1 MKSTIE
7 FNLPEE
13 SEELQDALKGSLYK
27 CRIDTLYDEVFRPH
41 FKYNKPL
48 MPKNEGGMQ
57 ELTDNQIAILEQVWE
72 NVRRHFEM
80 D

>member
-27 CRIDTLYDEVFRPH
+27 SRIDSLYDEVFRPH
-41 FKYNKPL
+41 FRYDKPL
-48 MPKNEGGMQ
+48 MQKNDSSMQ
-57 ELTDNQIAILEQVWE
+57 DFTDEQRAILEQVWE
-72 NVRRHFEM
+72 NVRQHFEM

>member
-27 CRIDTLYDEVFRPH
+27 SRIDSLYDEVFRPH
-41 FKYNKPL
+41 FRYDKPL
-48 MPKNEGGMQ
+48 MLKDDSSMQ
-57 ELTDNQIAILEQVWE
+57 DFTDEQRAILEQVWE
-72 NVRRHFEM
+72 NVRRHFEI